1 MQITKTPCYSK
12 EENFPIGAHFS
23 KVLGTSGLKLKIIK
37 NKCSGC
43 IWQTSSLFLFWWQI
57 VLSPYLSAKPL
68 KPYYWNL
75 NLPCKENSF
84 QGPVITGTFKK
95 RIPGAQTSVQF
106 TGFNNIS
113 SAMLKNFKDA
123 IIIKQYE
130 LKGAL
135 HATYQ

>member
-1 MQITKTPCYSK
+1 M
-12 EENFPIGAHFS
+12 
-23 KVLGTSGLKLKIIK
+23 
-37 NKCSGC
+37 
-43 IWQTSSLFLFWWQI
+43 
-57 VLSPYLSAKPL
+57 

-75 NLPCKENSF
+75 NLQFTENSF
-84 QGPVITGTFKK
+84 QGPVINGTFKK

-123 IIIKQYE
+123 IIFKQYE